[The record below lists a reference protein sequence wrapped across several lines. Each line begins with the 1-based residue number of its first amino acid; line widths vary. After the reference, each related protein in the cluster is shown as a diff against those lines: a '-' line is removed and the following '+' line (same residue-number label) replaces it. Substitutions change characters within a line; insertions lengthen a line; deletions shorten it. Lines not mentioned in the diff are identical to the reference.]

1 MFVIFA
7 ISKVYDGPNK
17 SIKGTTNLQPG
28 GKKDAEV
35 DCNHV
40 QCGSM
45 ITENSHVNTDNGC

>member
-1 MFVIFA
+1 MDRT
-7 ISKVYDGPNK
+7 STNK
-17 SIKGTTNLQPG
+17 YKGHDQLTTWG